1 MNDAECETISE
12 SLVDYADGELP
23 ATESASVAQ
32 HLTTCAQ
39 CRTKLDAL
47 RRSLEAAHTIWADA
61 ESELIAAGR
70 PRRTDIAPR
79 RSWVRRAGLAAAAL
93 LLMIGGERVW
103 RQQVAP
109 TADPIPPPSG
119 GLSLAEIEREIRLAA
134 LPVQM
139 LAAADFLA
147 EQPGGQEIACE
158 RYEYIAAAYPDSDA
172 AIESARKHLQHCT
185 EGDGL

>member
-23 ATESASVAQ
+23 ATESASVSQ
-32 HLTTCAQ
+32 HLTTCGG
-39 CRTKLDAL
+39 CRARLDAL

-61 ESELIAAGR
+61 QSELIAAGQ

-93 LLMIGGERVW
+93 VLMIGGERVW
-103 RQQVAP
+103 KQLARP
-109 TADPIPPPSG
+109 TVDPIPPTSRGP
-119 GLSLAEIEREIRLAA
+119 SLAEIEREIHLAA

-147 EQPGGQEIACE
+147 EQSGGQEIACE

-172 AIESARKHLQHCT
+172 AIESARKHLQLCN
-185 EGDGL
+185 